1 MINNNRYKHQQDQGI
16 PSIFSMLNKP
26 QRLTATPVSPHQE
39 LKGKLAKGMQD
50 NIESNVLSN
59 KGM

>member
-26 QRLTATPVSPHQE
+26 QPLTATPVSPHQE
-39 LKGKLAKGMQD
+39 LKGKLAKEMQD
-50 NIESNVLSN
+50 SMEATISSN
-59 KGM
+59 KRM

>member
-1 MINNNRYKHQQDQGI
+1 MINNNRYKHQQNQGI
-16 PSIFSMLNKP
+16 PSIFSMLNKQQAMP
-26 QRLTATPVSPHQE
+26 TTPVSPHQK

-59 KGM
+59 KRF